1 MGPMQEGSMPVT
13 PFAALSVVAL
23 GLASFG
29 CTPALAAIDANTA
42 TQAQLETVPG
52 IGPAIAARILAA
64 RAAGPYRDVA
74 DLAARV
80 RGIGEASARRMVGG
94 GLMVAGARP
103 GPPPAAEA
111 SPPPERIVGMPV
123 VPVAAWKT
131 PPAASTPT
139 VPGIAAR
146 ASPAPRCAKVRT
158 DSR

>member
-1 MGPMQEGSMPVT
+1 MQVS
-13 PFAALSVVAL
+13 PFAALSVVVL
-23 GLASFG
+23 GLAGFG
-29 CTPALAAIDANTA
+29 CAPSLAAIDANTA

-94 GLMVAGARP
+94 GLTVAGARP
-103 GPPPAAEA
+103 IPAAEA
-111 SPPPERIVGMPV
+111 LPPPERIVGMPV
-123 VPVAAWKT
+123 VPVAAWQA
-131 PPAASTPT
+131 PPAASLPT
-139 VPGIAAR
+139 APGIAAR
-146 ASPAPRCAKVRT
+146 ASPAPRCTKTRT